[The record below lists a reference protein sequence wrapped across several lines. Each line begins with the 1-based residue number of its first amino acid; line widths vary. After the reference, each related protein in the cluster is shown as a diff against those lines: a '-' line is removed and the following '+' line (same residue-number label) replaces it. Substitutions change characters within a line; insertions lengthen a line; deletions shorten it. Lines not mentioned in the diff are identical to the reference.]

1 MRLKKISDPSKA
13 LEKYNPDDLVIQ
25 EKIDGFKAM
34 ASKDDEVKL
43 YTRRGNEFQN
53 NVPKLKQ
60 KLESKLPKDT
70 TILGELSYIDEH
82 GKQDVTTVQSIV
94 GSAPARAIELQEQLP
109 GHIVYYVYDLLEYKG
124 KNITKKPFVERDKL
138 LRKILKSDS
147 IIKFLKNYKWGDY
160 KKAIDEALKKGGEG
174 IVIKPK
180 DSPYVYKPKGSNEPF
195 GQWFKYKPGAKAHV
209 DEVFVDSYTLG
220 KPDDKGYRKAVF
232 PAYQYKNG
240 KPFEVGKLSG
250 LPRDVEKEVKEKV
263 DKGKKVIIEVSYQE
277 RLPSGKFRHMGWIRL
292 RLDKPLKSVTMEA
305 KMRPRRKFDRKQ
317 RWMRQFDDLVRKID
331 YTITQRQDYWD
342 TATYLFFQ
350 DLSPEEA
357 ADRILKQAGLTGYY
371 LDELKSNYTDRKK
384 EAEMN
389 PGDRFDIEMLLDAGF
404 NEDDIADLM
413 EADRLIDEGIIE
425 NMDDLQ
431 AFLGY
436 GRFNRDML
444 KDTFEL
450 PD

>member
-1 MRLKKISDPSKA
+1 
-13 LEKYNPDDLVIQ
+13 
-25 EKIDGFKAM
+25 
-34 ASKDDEVKL
+34 
-43 YTRRGNEFQN
+43 
-53 NVPKLKQ
+53 
-60 KLESKLPKDT
+60 
-70 TILGELSYIDEH
+70 
-82 GKQDVTTVQSIV
+82 
-94 GSAPARAIELQEQLP
+94 
-109 GHIVYYVYDLLEYKG
+109 
-124 KNITKKPFVERDKL
+124 
-138 LRKILKSDS
+138 
-147 IIKFLKNYKWGDY
+147 
-160 KKAIDEALKKGGEG
+160 
-174 IVIKPK
+174 
-180 DSPYVYKPKGSNEPF
+180 
-195 GQWFKYKPGAKAHV
+195 
-209 DEVFVDSYTLG
+209 
-220 KPDDKGYRKAVF
+220 
-232 PAYQYKNG
+232 
-240 KPFEVGKLSG
+240 
-250 LPRDVEKEVKEKV
+250 
-263 DKGKKVIIEVSYQE
+263 
-277 RLPSGKFRHMGWIRL
+277 
-292 RLDKPLKSVTMEA
+292 MEA

-371 LDELKSNYTDRKK
+371 LDELKSNYADRKK